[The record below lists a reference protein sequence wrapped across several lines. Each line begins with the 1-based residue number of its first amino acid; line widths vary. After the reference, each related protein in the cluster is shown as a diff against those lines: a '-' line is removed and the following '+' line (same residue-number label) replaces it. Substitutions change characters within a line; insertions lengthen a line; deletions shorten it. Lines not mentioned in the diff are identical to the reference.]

1 MEEEKAP
8 RAAPARGGLGTQRGG
23 AAEPPLWEGRAER
36 WKVPG
41 KGRTRNRSQLTWSG
55 GAGIL
60 SLLCWAQ
67 TCRTKAARVL
77 PDEKVRAG
85 QVRGCPATRTQE
97 QDSRGPGPRSA
108 CPCPSGRTAWAW
120 ALCDA
125 ALQPQEAPGGQSWN
139 GPFLLQVT
147 APLSRAQ
154 VTGHHLHTTMQTAPG
169 CSALLSLQTAD
180 SNSKQHLSARTLKNS
195 VCRGTH
201 HHHPRQT
208 QCASF
213 SEFTL
218 KEEISEMS

>member
-1 MEEEKAP
+1 M
-8 RAAPARGGLGTQRGG
+8 
-23 AAEPPLWEGRAER
+23 
-36 WKVPG
+36 
-41 KGRTRNRSQLTWSG
+41 
-55 GAGIL
+55 
-60 SLLCWAQ
+60 
-67 TCRTKAARVL
+67 ARVL

-108 CPCPSGRTAWAW
+108 CPCLSGRTAWAW

-147 APLSRAQ
+147 APLSRLPA
-154 VTGHHLHTTMQTAPG
+154 TIYTPGMQTAPG
-169 CSALLSLQTAD
+169 CSALLSPQTAE
-180 SNSKQHLSARTLKNS
+180 SNSKQHLSTRTLKNS

-208 QCASF
+208 QRASF

-218 KEEISEMS
+218 KEETSEMS